1 MEEWIAVPPIH
12 LLIVWEQMGW
22 IREKTEFRLMQPPRA
37 AAAQWDGIL
46 PMGTFELV
54 GKMMCVWCEDYLLG
68 IDGES
73 YMYIGHESYTE
84 VMILSSF
91 CYASLSCAAFWTTA
105 LWESN

>member
-1 MEEWIAVPPIH
+1 MNEGWRNGSRYLPIH

-37 AAAQWDGIL
+37 AAAQWDGFL

-68 IDGES
+68 IDGDS
-73 YMYIGHESYTE
+73 YMYIGHESCME
-84 VMILSSF
+84 VMILRFLLCFWGSF
-91 CYASLSCAAFWTTA
+91 PCNLSFQ
-105 LWESN
+105 